1 MPLINFIDSGFGWS
15 LAKPTHYIVGGDD
28 RTIQPDLRRFLAKRK
43 GAITAE
49 LKCSHVPMLSQ
60 PRQVYEVIIQAA
72 RGVLPAE

>member
-1 MPLINFIDSGFGWS
+1 VEFGKTHPLS
-15 LAKPTHYIVGGDD
+15 KPTHYIVGGDD
-28 RTIQPDLRRFLAKRK
+28 RTIQPDLRRFLAKRM